1 MIIMVIKKV
10 KSLKELWKNLDDIIE
25 LEENLIKIYIDMVNK
40 ILY

>member
-1 MIIMVIKKV
+1 MVIKKV